1 MALRLSS
8 PSRSSSSSLRSPA
21 AAILLLSSALAL
33 GACANA
39 GGVGQGGVTPQLST
53 ESDCF
58 ASSNPN
64 RCRLAH
70 DKAGG
75 YPITRGGGNGG

>member
-1 MALRLSS
+1 MAMRLSTS
-8 PSRSSSSSLRSPA
+8 PRALRSPVTA
-21 AAILLLSSALAL
+21 TVLLALATTL
-33 GACANA
+33 SAC
-39 GGVGQGGVTPQLST
+39 GSVGQGGVTPQLSS

-58 ASSNPN
+58 GASDQN

-75 YPITRGGGNGG
+75 YPITRGGGN

>member
-1 MALRLSS
+1 MALRFPTSS
-8 PSRSSSSSLRSPA
+8 RSLRSPA
-21 AAILLLSSALAL
+21 TAVIFLGLASAAL
-33 GACANA
+33 GACSN
-39 GGVGQGGVTPQLST
+39 VGQGGVTPQLSS

>member
-1 MALRLSS
+1 MALPVFTSPRL
-8 PSRSSSSSLRSPA
+8 LRSPVTA
-21 AAILLLSSALAL
+21 AVLLAVATTLS
-33 GACANA
+33 AC
-39 GGVGQGGVTPQLST
+39 GSVGQGGVTPQLSS

-58 ASSNPN
+58 GASDQN

-75 YPITRGGGNGG
+75 YPITRGGGS

>member
-1 MALRLSS
+1 MELPIPTPLQPMRTSATAVFVL
-8 PSRSSSSSLRSPA
+8 
-21 AAILLLSSALAL
+21 ALATAL
-33 GACANA
+33 SACSDTD
-39 GGVGQGGVTPQLST
+39 QGGVTPQLSS

-58 ASSNPN
+58 VSSDPN

-75 YPITRGGGNGG
+75 VMY

>member
-1 MALRLSS
+1 MALPIPTSS
-8 PSRSSSSSLRSPA
+8 QSLRTATA
-21 AAILLLSSALAL
+21 AVLVLGLATALS
-33 GACANA
+33 ACS
-39 GGVGQGGVTPQLST
+39 GTGQGGVTPQLST

-75 YPITRGGGNGG
+75 YPITRGGGGA

>member
-1 MALRLSS
+1 MALRLSTS
-8 PSRSSSSSLRSPA
+8 PQSLRSPVTVA
-21 AAILLLSSALAL
+21 VLLAVATTLS
-33 GACANA
+33 AC
-39 GGVGQGGVTPQLST
+39 GSVGQGGTAPQLSS

-58 ASSNPN
+58 GASDMN

-75 YPITRGGGNGG
+75 YPITRGGGN

>member
-1 MALRLSS
+1 MAFRIPLSS
-8 PSRSSSSSLRSPA
+8 QHLRKTSA
-21 AAILLLSSALAL
+21 AVLLLGLALAL
-33 GACANA
+33 SACSGAGE
-39 GGVGQGGVTPQLST
+39 GGVKPQLSS

-58 ASSNPN
+58 VSSNPN

-75 YPITRGGGNGG
+75 YPITRGGGN

>member
-1 MALRLSS
+1 MALPVPG
-8 PSRSSSSSLRSPA
+8 PSLPLRTSVA
-21 AAILLLSSALAL
+21 AVLAVGLLASL
-33 GACANA
+33 GACSGSGE
-39 GGVGQGGVTPQLST
+39 GGVRPQLSS

-58 ASSNPN
+58 VSSDPN

-75 YPITRGGGNGG
+75 YPITRGGGG

>member
-1 MALRLSS
+1 MTLRVSTS
-8 PSRSSSSSLRSPA
+8 PRSLRSPISVA
-21 AAILLLSSALAL
+21 VLLAVATTLS
-33 GACANA
+33 AC
-39 GGVGQGGVTPQLST
+39 GSVGQGGVTPQLSS

-58 ASSNPN
+58 GASDMN

-75 YPITRGGGNGG
+75 YPITRGGGN

>member
-1 MALRLSS
+1 MALPVFTSPRL
-8 PSRSSSSSLRSPA
+8 LRSA
-21 AAILLLSSALAL
+21 VATTLS
-33 GACANA
+33 AC
-39 GGVGQGGVTPQLST
+39 GSVGQGGVTPQLSS

-58 ASSNPN
+58 GASDQN

-75 YPITRGGGNGG
+75 YPITRGGGS

>member
-1 MALRLSS
+1 MALRLSAS
-8 PSRSSSSSLRSPA
+8 QPSLRSPVTA
-21 AAILLLSSALAL
+21 AVLLALATTL
-33 GACANA
+33 SAC
-39 GGVGQGGVTPQLST
+39 GSVGQGGTTPQLSS

-58 ASSNPN
+58 GASDMN

-75 YPITRGGGNGG
+75 YPITRGGGG

>member
-1 MALRLSS
+1 MTLRVSTS
-8 PSRSSSSSLRSPA
+8 PRSLRSPVSVA
-21 AAILLLSSALAL
+21 VLLAIATTLS
-33 GACANA
+33 AC
-39 GGVGQGGVTPQLST
+39 GSVGQGGVTPQLSS

-58 ASSNPN
+58 GASDMN

-75 YPITRGGGNGG
+75 YPITRGGGN

>member
-1 MALRLSS
+1 MALRISTS
-8 PSRSSSSSLRSPA
+8 PRLLRSPVSVA
-21 AAILLLSSALAL
+21 VLLAVATTLS
-33 GACANA
+33 AC
-39 GGVGQGGVTPQLST
+39 GSVGQGGVTPQLSS

-58 ASSNPN
+58 AASDMN

-75 YPITRGGGNGG
+75 YPITRGGGG

>member
-1 MALRLSS
+1 MALHVSTS
-8 PSRSSSSSLRSPA
+8 PRSLRSPVTA
-21 AAILLLSSALAL
+21 AVLLALATTL
-33 GACANA
+33 GACA
-39 GGVGQGGVTPQLST
+39 GVGQGGVTPQLSS

-58 ASSNPN
+58 GASDQN

-75 YPITRGGGNGG
+75 YPITRGGGN

>member
-1 MALRLSS
+1 MALHVS
-8 PSRSSSSSLRSPA
+8 PSPRSLRSPVTA
-21 AAILLLSSALAL
+21 AVLLALATTL
-33 GACANA
+33 GACSSI
-39 GGVGQGGVTPQLST
+39 GQGGVTPQLSS

-58 ASSNPN
+58 GASDQN

-75 YPITRGGGNGG
+75 YPITRGGGN

>member
-1 MALRLSS
+1 MTLRVSTS
-8 PSRSSSSSLRSPA
+8 PRSLRSPVSVA
-21 AAILLLSSALAL
+21 VLLAVATTLS
-33 GACANA
+33 AC
-39 GGVGQGGVTPQLST
+39 GGVGQGGVTPQLSS

-58 ASSNPN
+58 GASDQN

-75 YPITRGGGNGG
+75 YPITRGGGS